1 MNTFVKIGE
10 NFASFWNLLV
20 LSKNNLFNS
29 AVYKKQNRKL
39 RKLMKRA
46 YEIPFYRKKF
56 DVAGLKP
63 KDIKNRIE
71 RTW

>member
-20 LSKNNLFNS
+20 LSKINLFNS

-39 RKLMKRA
+39 RKLVKRA
-46 YEIPFYRKKF
+46 CESPVFRKI
-56 DVAGLKP
+56 VGAAGVGP
-63 KDIKNRIE
+63 VGG
-71 RTW
+71 